1 MYRILTAI
9 VTSALSLLI
18 AASAHAYDGLVE
30 KKVFSLPAYTTVG
43 GKVIKD
49 LRVGWESYGT
59 LNAARDNVIV
69 VPHFYSGNSHVAGKY
84 KADDKLPGYWDGII
98 GAGKPIDTDKYFV
111 VSVDS
116 LVNLNSKDGVTVT
129 TGPASVDPDTGKPY
143 GLSFPVVTIPDF
155 VRVQKA
161 LLDTLGVR
169 KVQASVGVSMGGLQS
184 YEWAAR
190 YPEMVERV
198 IAVDAAT
205 SQTGYAIAALEN
217 WSGPIRVD
225 QNWNNGDY
233 YGGPEPLNGVAQAF
247 FNVVV
252 GARHPEYA
260 AAAFG
265 HKWAAAGKNP
275 LDDYRNTFMIEQV
288 LKDAGMAR
296 ARTTTDANHML
307 YMTKANQLFI
317 AGTPGSAVDPGLK
330 KIRAKTLVVRART
343 DLLFPPAEAK
353 AEVAKLKANGT
364 PADYVEIDA
373 PGGHLA
379 GITDIAQAGDAI
391 RAFLTK

>member
-1 MYRILTAI
+1 MYRINAAI
-9 VTSALSLLI
+9 GTLALSLCV
-18 AASAHAYDGLVE
+18 ATAAHAYDGLVE
-30 KKVFSLPAYTTVG
+30 KKVFTLPAYTTVG

-69 VPHFYSGNSHVAGKY
+69 VPHFYSANSHVAGKY

-129 TGPASVDPDTGKPY
+129 TGPASIDPDTGKPY

-169 KVQASVGVSMGGLQS
+169 KVQASIGVSMGGLQS

-198 IAVDAAT
+198 IAVDATA
-205 SQTGYAIAALEN
+205 SQSAYAIAALEN

-260 AAAFG
+260 AAAFA
-265 HKWAAAGKNP
+265 HKWAVDGKNP
-275 LDDYRNTFMIEQV
+275 LDDYRNTFLVEKV

-296 ARTTTDANHML
+296 ARATTDANHML

-317 AGTPGSAVDPGLK
+317 AGTAGSAVDPGLK
-330 KIRAKTLVVRART
+330 KIRAKTLVVQART
-343 DLLFPPAEAK
+343 DLLFPPADAK
-353 AEVAKLKANGT
+353 AEAAKLNANGT

-379 GITDIAQAGDAI
+379 GISDIAKAGDAI
-391 RAFLTK
+391 RAFLAK

>member
-1 MYRILTAI
+1 MQWLRTII
-9 VTSALSLLI
+9 NTSVLSLALI
-18 AASAHAYDGLVE
+18 GSAQAYDGLVE
-30 KKVFSLPAYTTVG
+30 KKTFSLPTYTTVG

-49 LRVGWESYGT
+49 LRVGWESYGK
-59 LNAARDNVIV
+59 LNAARDNVIL
-69 VPHFYSGNSHVAGKY
+69 VPHFYSANSHVAGKY
-84 KADDKLPGYWDGII
+84 KADDKLPGYWDSII

-111 VSVDS
+111 ISVDS
-116 LVNLNSKDGVTVT
+116 LVNLNSKDGITIT
-129 TGPASVDPDTGKPY
+129 TGPASINPDTGKPY
-143 GLSFPVVTIPDF
+143 GTSFPVVTIPDF

-161 LLDTLGVR
+161 LLDSLGVR
-169 KVQASVGVSMGGLQS
+169 KVQASIGVSMGGLQS
-184 YEWAAR
+184 YEWAAAF
-190 YPEMVERV
+190 PEIVERV
-198 IAVDAAT
+198 IAVDATT

-225 QNWNNGDY
+225 QNWKNGDY
-233 YGGPEPLNGVAQAF
+233 YGGPEPLNGVALAF

-260 AAAFG
+260 ATAFG
-265 HKWAAAGKNP
+265 HKWAEEGKDP
-275 LDDYRNTFMIEQV
+275 LDSYQNTFLIEKA
-288 LKDAGMAR
+288 LKGAGMAR
-296 ARTTTDANHML
+296 ATATTDANHML

-317 AGTPGSAVDPGLK
+317 AGTKGSSLDPELK
-330 KIRAKTLVVRART
+330 KIRAKTLVIQART

-364 PADYVEIDA
+364 HAEYFEIDA

-379 GITDIAQAGDAI
+379 GISDIAKAGDVI

>member
-1 MYRILTAI
+1 MYRINAAI
-9 VTSALSLLI
+9 GTLSLCV
-18 AASAHAYDGLVE
+18 ATAAHAYDGLVE
-30 KKVFSLPAYTTVG
+30 KKVFTLPAYTTVG

-69 VPHFYSGNSHVAGKY
+69 VPHFYSANSHVAGKY

-116 LVNLNSKDGVTVT
+116 LVNLNSKDGITVT
-129 TGPASVDPDTGKPY
+129 TGPASIDPDTGKPY

-169 KVQASVGVSMGGLQS
+169 KVQAAIGVSMGGLQS

-198 IAVDAAT
+198 IAVDATT
-205 SQTGYAIAALEN
+205 SQSAYAIAALEN

-225 QNWNNGDY
+225 QNWNHGDY

-247 FNVVV
+247 FDVVV
-252 GARHPEYA
+252 GARHPEYV

-265 HKWAAAGKNP
+265 HKWAADGKNP
-275 LDDYRNTFMIEQV
+275 LDDYRNTFLIEKV
-288 LKDAGMAR
+288 LKEAGMAR
-296 ARTTTDANHML
+296 ARATTDANHML

-317 AGTPGSAVDPGLK
+317 AGTAGSAVDPGLK
-330 KIRAKTLVVRART
+330 KIRANTLVVQART

-353 AEVAKLKANGT
+353 AEAAKLKANGT

-379 GITDIAQAGDAI
+379 GISDIAKAGDAI
-391 RAFLTK
+391 RAFLAK